1 MRWVMRGRTTFV
13 IAHRIST
20 VKQANLVL
28 VIEQG
33 RITQMGTHDQ
43 LMAEE
48 GHYREIAEVQLFGED
63 EAHGPLEDMP
73 SHMDRQRDKGA
84 LNTPRAEHADQAV

>member
-1 MRWVMRGRTTFV
+1 MRGRTTFV

-20 VKQANLVL
+20 VKQANVVI
-28 VIEQG
+28 VIERG
-33 RITQMGTHDQ
+33 RITQIGTHDQ

-63 EAHGPLEDMP
+63 ELPGPLEDLP

-84 LNTPRAEHADQAV
+84 VANTRSEHVDHAV

>member
-1 MRWVMRGRTTFV
+1 V

-20 VKQANLVL
+20 VKQANVVI
-28 VIEQG
+28 VIEHG

-63 EAHGPLEDMP
+63 QVPAPLEDMP
-73 SHMDRQRDKGA
+73 SHMDRQRDKSAG
-84 LNTPRAEHADQAV
+84 TRARTEHVDHAI